1 MTEHTRRNIL
11 HAGIAL
17 TIPPAVA
24 TLITGCQPSDNN
36 ALPLDEVD
44 AGEPNIA
51 SRDSI
56 PTTQGDPMKI
66 HYLEIVTPEADAL
79 CDQYSAVHG
88 ITFGD
93 PDANLGGA
101 RTATM
106 AGGGMLGIRGP
117 MRESEMPV
125 VRPYAL
131 VDDISAAV
139 DSAVKAGAEL
149 ALPPMELPG
158 HGTCAI
164 VIHGGIDCGFW
175 QV

>member
-1 MTEHTRRNIL
+1 
-11 HAGIAL
+11 
-17 TIPPAVA
+17 
-24 TLITGCQPSDNN
+24 
-36 ALPLDEVD
+36 
-44 AGEPNIA
+44 
-51 SRDSI
+51 
-56 PTTQGDPMKI
+56 MKI
-66 HYLEIVTPEADAL
+66 HYLEIVTPEVDAL
-79 CDQYSAVHG
+79 CDQYAAVHG

-93 PDANLGGA
+93 PDAALGGA

-106 AGGGMLGIRGP
+106 TGGGMLGIRGP